1 MKLRSPLLS
10 ALIVLASAPALAAA
24 EGLTKVRI
32 GYVAEPA
39 HGLFFLAQEKG
50 YFKDAGLD
58 AELLEFTSAVEG
70 FNSLLSDKLDV
81 ATFGST
87 GPLFFIAKG
96 ADIGIFGG
104 IMIEGQAM
112 LVRPENYEYFKQ
124 KDIKIFKGKKIGLI
138 RTTEA
143 DFIFKDAL
151 KKAGLD
157 WKKDVT
163 IVELPSP
170 AAVTEAVN
178 KKLVDVGFS
187 WPPNYSLAVK
197 NYGLKVPHYFSEY
210 YPRYTCCRLSSTNK
224 KLKEQPQLYKN
235 VLVALIRAYDF
246 YKNHP
251 DETVKIY
258 TKYLKID
265 EEIVRR
271 ETYIDKVADSYPDP
285 LKKTLGGIWDLV
297 VAAGDAPAGSKLD
310 LDAHVN
316 TTLYKQALEE
326 VLAKEPKNA
335 TFLALQAEFPK
346 NNN

>member
-1 MKLRSPLLS
+1 MKLRSLLV
-10 ALIVLASAPALAAA
+10 ATLAVAPALASA
-24 EGLTKVRI
+24 ETLTKVRI

-70 FNSLLSDKLDV
+70 FNALNSDKLDV
-81 ATFGST
+81 GTFGST

-96 ADIGIFGG
+96 AEFSIFGG

-112 LVRPENYEYFKQ
+112 LVRPENFDAFKS
-124 KDIKIFKGKKIGLI
+124 KDIRVFKGKKIGLI

-163 IVELPSP
+163 IVELNSP

-197 NYGLKVPHYFSEY
+197 NYGLKIPHYFAEY

-224 KLKEQPQLYKN
+224 KLKESPQLYKN

-246 YKNHP
+246 YKSHP

-271 ETYIDKVADSYPDP
+271 ETYTDKVADSYPDP
-285 LKKTLGGIWDLV
+285 LKKTLAGIWDLV
-297 VAAGDAPAGSKLD
+297 VAAGDAPPGSKLD

-316 TTLYKQALEE
+316 TTLYQQALDE
-326 VLAKEPKNA
+326 VLAKNPKNA
-335 TFLALQAEFPK
+335 TFLALRTDFSK
-346 NNN
+346 ND